1 MAGLGPTVG
10 YSGVADTRL
19 SPAKQECLA
28 ACGCASL
35 SLPAHVAVND
45 CQVGT
50 GNPHACSGRSVRLA
64 ADKLLERGFV
74 ADRIEVGVVLCG
86 IAELLRHLD
95 GVPEVI
101 ERVTRPA
108 ALNLAAGEVE
118 EQHGVL
124 RSGCDQGA

>member
-1 MAGLGPTVG
+1 MTAT
-10 YSGVADTRL
+10 
-19 SPAKQECLA
+19 ECPV
-28 ACGCASL
+28 L

-45 CQVGT
+45 RQAGP

-64 ADKLLERGFV
+64 AHQLLERGFV

-108 ALNLAAGEVE
+108 
-118 EQHGVL
+118 H
-124 RSGCDQGA
+124 

>member
-1 MAGLGPTVG
+1 MAGLGPTVR

-74 ADRIEVGVVLCG
+74 ADRIEVGLRG

-101 ERVTRPA
+101 ERVIRPA
-108 ALNLAAGEVE
+108 ALTLAAGEVE

-124 RSGCDQGA
+124 RSGCYQGA